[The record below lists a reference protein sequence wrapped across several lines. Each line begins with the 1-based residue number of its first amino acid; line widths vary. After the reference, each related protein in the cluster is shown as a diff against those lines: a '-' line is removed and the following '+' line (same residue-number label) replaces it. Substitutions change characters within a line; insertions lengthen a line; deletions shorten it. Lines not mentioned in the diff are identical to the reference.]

1 MGANSTPEVV
11 DFITTEGGDDL
22 IVSFAIPCDGPDLV
36 VSLTLVRTPKFEFA
50 LPTEEQG
57 VSVSHESF
65 PVEEGR
71 ERLQRIRVA
80 PPVVSIAT
88 THRRY
93 VLDVSKVDR
102 RELISAQRVLERM
115 NFDNR
120 FVLRFD

>member
-1 MGANSTPEVV
+1 MNADSPPEVV
-11 DFITTEGGDDL
+11 DFITTEDGDDL
-22 IVSFAIPCDGPDLV
+22 IVSFAIATQVPGDV
-36 VSLTLVRTPKFEFA
+36 VSLTLIRTPKFEFA
-50 LPTEEQG
+50 LPDDERG

-65 PVEEGR
+65 PQRDGLEH
-71 ERLQRIRVA
+71 LQRIRVA

-93 VLDVSKVDR
+93 ELDVSKVDDG
-102 RELISAQRVLERM
+102 ELGSAQRVLERM